1 MEKHVGRT
9 SPRASSCR
17 SFVELRDHPSMQY
30 RGMRNWPPVWTQAGT
45 TGNKSARGEI
55 GVLKQVNGDRR
66 STQRFYLVI
75 EHEGER
81 YVGALLF
88 DDTAFGWFISKVLR
102 SHIGWPIK
110 NIGALDLSF
119 SL

>member
-1 MEKHVGRT
+1 MEKHVGTTSRRT
-9 SPRASSCR
+9 SPCR
-17 SFVELRDHPSMQY
+17 SFVELRDHPLMQY
-30 RGMRNWPPVWTQAGT
+30 RGTRNWPPVWTQAGT
-45 TGNKSARGEI
+45 VGNKSARGEV

-88 DDTAFGWFISKVLR
+88 DDAAFGWFISKVLR

-110 NIGALDLSF
+110 TIGSLDFSF

>member
-1 MEKHVGRT
+1 MEKLVGRYSRPA
-9 SPRASSCR
+9 SPCR
-17 SFVELRDHPSMQY
+17 PLVDLRDHPLMRY

-45 TGNKSARGEI
+45 TGNKSARGEL

-88 DDTAFGWFISKVLR
+88 DDSVFGWFISKVLR

>member
-1 MEKHVGRT
+1 MEKTRG
-9 SPRASSCR
+9 SYSSRASPCR
-17 SFVELRDHPSMQY
+17 SFVELRDHPLMQY

-45 TGNKSARGEI
+45 AGDKSARGEL

-66 STQRFYLVI
+66 SSQRFYLVI

-88 DDTAFGWFISKVLR
+88 DDAVFGWFISKVLR

-110 NIGALDLSF
+110 NISALDLSF